1 MGVCSHCGP
10 GRPRPWALW
19 RFWLALPTG
28 KKEAE
33 AAIGSAEQEAK
44 RIVSDAIKT
53 SEAKK
58 KEAILEGKDE
68 IHRLRNESE
77 KELNDRRK
85 EIQRQ
90 ERRVQQKE
98 ENLDRK
104 MASLEAKEEAV
115 AKKNKKAEERLQEA
129 EAVKKSQFEVL
140 ETDFRLHHGTGQRIP
155 AEKPGK

>member
-1 MGVCSHCGP
+1 MIIKKGGMVPDMNVPVWVCILIAVLAAAAAGVV
-10 GRPRPWALW
+10 A
-19 RFWLALPTG
+19 FLAG
-28 KKEAE
+28 VAHRKKQAE

-58 KEAILEGKDE
+58 KETILEGKDE
-68 IHRLRNESE
+68 IPRLRNESE

-98 ENLDRK
+98 ETLDRK
-104 MASLEAKEEAV
+104 LESLEAKEEAV
-115 AKKNKKAEERLQEA
+115 AKSIKKQKNVCR
-129 EAVKKSQFEVL
+129 
-140 ETDFRLHHGTGQRIP
+140 
-155 AEKPGK
+155 KPKP